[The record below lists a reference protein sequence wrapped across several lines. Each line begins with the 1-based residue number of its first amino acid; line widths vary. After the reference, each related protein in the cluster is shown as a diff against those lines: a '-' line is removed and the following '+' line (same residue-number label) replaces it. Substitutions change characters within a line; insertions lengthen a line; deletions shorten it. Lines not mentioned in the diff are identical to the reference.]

1 MAAKPAFLFKGK
13 ESKAEEAKEKK
24 AFPNKAAYMRAEAK
38 MEGEKP
44 KAKPK
49 TKAKP
54 MPMMACGGAV
64 KSKKK

>member
-1 MAAKPAFLFKGK
+1 MATKPAFLFKGK

-44 KAKPK
+44 KSKA
-49 TKAKP
+49 KAKP
-54 MPMMACGGAV
+54 MPKMACGGAV
-64 KSKKK
+64 KAKKK